1 MKLRAVP
8 AAAGLASRGSR
19 TILQRQAAAFKPS
32 IQNQIARSSF
42 KRAYA
47 STASPAPVNKA
58 PKNRFR
64 YVKYA
69 WRGTY
74 TLAILGTVWLAYSIY
89 ETRFPKEQTEPDPT
103 KKTLVI
109 LGKNPILPRKGN
121 SSHSFN
127 IFGNFRIWM
136 GKRCPSQEVGYR
148 KLQCHRH
155 FTT

>member
-1 MKLRAVP
+1 MYSAMKLRAVP

-32 IQNQIARSSF
+32 VQNQIARSSF

-47 STASPAPVNKA
+47 SEASPAPVNKA

-64 YVKYA
+64 YFKYA

-74 TLAILGTVWLAYSIY
+74 TLAIVGTVWLAYSIY

-109 LGKNPILPRKGN
+109 LGKNLISPLE
-121 SSHSFN
+121 
-127 IFGNFRIWM
+127 
-136 GKRCPSQEVGYR
+136 SQFES
-148 KLQCHRH
+148 
-155 FTT
+155 